1 MNQIE
6 FGKRCREL
14 NKIYHSIFGTI
25 PSSSDYMAP
34 REKYLEALQ
43 KAIDEKIPLEN
54 ILEKKRRETPF
65 LI

>member
-25 PSSSDYMAP
+25 PSSP
-34 REKYLEALQ
+34 TTWHLGKVPEALQ
-43 KAIDEKIPLEN
+43 KL
-54 ILEKKRRETPF
+54 
-65 LI
+65 